1 MHEVTV
7 RLLLSDRSPV
17 LSVSGEPE
25 ALLGF
30 GAGEILSGKVR
41 LNALVH
47 VDDQDLAEALFA
59 PVTGELS
66 GTVNLRM
73 RNANGRIRC
82 VSVSY
87 QKVRTDADCVLE
99 LRMEEAAQL
108 PRAPFESAA
117 STYFAAIMD
126 TTDDYIYFKN
136 CNHVLIGAS
145 QSLLD
150 LCSPTGEWSELI
162 GKTDYDLFP
171 EEFAD
176 HYYRLERRVFAGE
189 SVAREI
195 HQGVGKGGKIGW
207 IDNAKYPIHDGSGR
221 IVGLYGIAR
230 DISELMRTKA
240 RLRDEQEHRRA
251 VFDTVASPIFV
262 KDSEH
267 RIVAANQA
275 FYDLFALGPEDVIG
289 QTLTDKFSLELR
301 DQICAADRRVL
312 ETGIP
317 EREEQLPVL
326 NGQQRTLIVKKTRL
340 IDAAGERFVVCSMHD
355 ITSIRQAEAARR
367 ESEQRWQ
374 FAVEGAGD
382 GLWDWS
388 LLTNRVYYSKRWKAM
403 LGFDE
408 DEISDSL
415 DEWSRRVH
423 PDDLAQAM
431 AAVAAHFTGRTE
443 NYVTEFRMKCKDGR
457 WKWILDRGLVIE
469 RTADD
474 KPLRAIGT
482 HTDIDEHKLAMETLR
497 RQNAVMSQFNT
508 MAVGRE
514 LRMVQLKQEVN
525 ELCAHLG
532 LPPRHHVV
540 AQLSPP
546 GDDD

>member
-1 MHEVTV
+1 M
-7 RLLLSDRSPV
+7 LCSP
-17 LSVSGEPE
+17 GH
-25 ALLGF
+25 GM
-30 GAGEILSGKVR
+30 
-41 LNALVH
+41 
-47 VDDQDLAEALFA
+47 
-59 PVTGELS
+59 LS

-207 IDNAKYPIHDGSGR
+207 IDNAKYPIYDGNGR

-251 VFDTVASPIFV
+251 IFDTVANPIFV
-262 KDSEH
+262 KDSVA
-267 RIVAANQA
+267 RIVTANQA
-275 FYDLFALGPEDVIG
+275 FATWLPHRSGRRDRPNPDWS
-289 QTLTDKFSLELR
+289 KFSLEER
-301 DQICAADRRVL
+301 QAICAADLPRTGLRDTRTRRAIART
-312 ETGIP
+312 EWP
-317 EREEQLPVL
+317 AAYADREKDPADRRRRSAVRGLAPSTSPASVRPAR
-326 NGQQRTLIVKKTRL
+326 QRK
-340 IDAAGERFVVCSMHD
+340 ANS
-355 ITSIRQAEAARR
+355 
-367 ESEQRWQ
+367 RWQ

-382 GLWDWS
+382 GLWDWNVPAS
-388 LLTNRVYYSKRWKAM
+388 RVYYSKRWKECWG
-403 LGFDE
+403 LTKT
-408 DEISDSL
+408 
-415 DEWSRRVH
+415 SRQRS
-423 PDDLAQAM
+423 
-431 AAVAAHFTGRTE
+431 GR
-443 NYVTEFRMKCKDGR
+443 
-457 WKWILDRGLVIE
+457 
-469 RTADD
+469 
-474 KPLRAIGT
+474 
-482 HTDIDEHKLAMETLR
+482 MESGVPSR
-497 RQNAVMSQFNT
+497 
-508 MAVGRE
+508 
-514 LRMVQLKQEVN
+514 
-525 ELCAHLG
+525 
-532 LPPRHHVV
+532 
-540 AQLSPP
+540 
-546 GDDD
+546 